1 MPEMI
6 LSLIASIVV
15 STNSVTL
22 TAVSTD
28 CGLDAQIEFF
38 LAGPDSDHD
47 YEAMVLA
54 EDSVK
59 DIAAAFEKAGM
70 PLGKPAS

>member
-22 TAVSTD
+22 TAVSTH

-38 LAGPDSDHD
+38 LC
-47 YEAMVLA
+47 
-54 EDSVK
+54 
-59 DIAAAFEKAGM
+59 I
-70 PLGKPAS
+70 